1 MAIAW
6 PNLTSP
12 IRQLLPRSLQARLLV
27 TYLLLAALGLGG
39 LVLWTGIR
47 MRLAIIEQTEHD
59 LELEALIMAN
69 ALREPLSHWMEGE
82 DGREGRSLSEI
93 LISYA
98 NSLNVRVTLLYP
110 DLRVIFSSDPAVN
123 PEYEH
128 PHVEL
133 LAARVGR
140 EQHDIRWD
148 EWRQEER
155 LFVAAPALNEDGEVE
170 GLIQLSMPMAPL
182 YAQIRQTWLL
192 LGSVSLAVLLATAL
206 VSVLLARQM
215 AGPILRLT
223 RVTEAMADGQL
234 DQQVIPEGPD
244 EIARLGRA
252 FNHMAEQVRE
262 TLARQQAFVANAA
275 HELRSPLAALLLRV
289 EMLQQHGADNPE
301 LRDRYLRQIRQEI
314 SALGSLVE
322 HLLMLSRLD
331 EGRIPV
337 AQPLDLAPVL
347 YELAEEVGPLVE
359 AAHLALRVDVPP
371 HLPTVAVNPES
382 IRSAVRNL
390 LDNAIK
396 YTPAGGTITLAA
408 WAERS
413 APFHPSPSS
422 RRPQHADHP
431 EGPAVAIQV
440 RDTGQGIPPEHLPRI
455 FERFYRVEST
465 RSQRPGGAGLG
476 LSLVQAIVTAY
487 GGRVTVQ
494 SEPGRG
500 AVFTLYL
507 PVAPNIRT
515 DTQDQ

>member
-6 PNLTSP
+6 PNLKSP
-12 IRQLLPRSLQARLLV
+12 IRRLLPRSLQGRLLV
-27 TYLLLAALGLGG
+27 TYLLLAVLGLGG

-47 MRLAIIEQTEHD
+47 MRSAIIEQTEHD

-93 LISYA
+93 LSSYA
-98 NSLNVRVTLLYP
+98 TSLNIRVTLLQP
-110 DLRVIFSSDPAVN
+110 DFRVIFSSDPAVTS
-123 PEYEH
+123 YEH

-170 GLIQLSMPMAPL
+170 GLIQLSMPMAPI

-223 RVTEAMADGQL
+223 RVTEAMANGQL
-234 DQQVIPEGPD
+234 NQQVTPEGPD

-262 TLARQQAFVANAA
+262 ILARQQAFVTNAA

-289 EMLQQHGADNPE
+289 EMLQQHGAENPE

-314 SALGSLVE
+314 GALGSLVE

-337 AQPLDLAPVL
+337 AQPLDLAPLL
-347 YELAEEVGPLVE
+347 YELAEEMGPLVE
-359 AAHLALRVDVPP
+359 AAHLVLRVEVPP

-396 YTPAGGTITLAA
+396 YTLAGGTVTLAA
-408 WAERS
+408 WAEKS
-413 APFHPSPSS
+413 APIGPPT
-422 RRPQHADHP
+422 RRPQNADNSV
-431 EGPAVAIQV
+431 GSAVAIQV

-455 FERFYRVEST
+455 FERFYRVESS

-476 LSLVQAIVTAY
+476 LSLVQAIITAY

-500 AVFTLYL
+500 SVFTLYL
-507 PVAPNIRT
+507 PLADNGQT
-515 DTQDQ
+515 KGG